1 MTNIERR
8 KTELEKEKERR
19 MMSTTTPMAV
29 GKKKK
34 KKEYES
40 CLHNDKGI
48 NIWTKRTRG
57 RAVRG
62 RRAVRVVQGRRGP
75 NLTMTFAVSNVG
87 GLIYHELT
95 EGGMTGKRF
104 NEFIG
109 TVCRLY
115 HPLNACFVIDNAPA
129 HRQAVNL
136 PLPQN
141 FSVRYLPPYSPF
153 LNICENAFAL
163 WKGNIKDSLAEV
175 RDQLLRE
182 DHQQRMAT
190 LVQLAEQGTA
200 VVTLHRMQAAFRGM
214 HAYLPA
220 CFGLDDILMKRRKKQ
235 NVRKKKEE
243 AERQEKKEEAER
255 QEKKEEA
262 GRQAREKKE
271 EAERQAREKKE
282 EAERRERKEEAD
294 HKERLELEK
303 MKLDAEMKLLQAKI
317 EAGIIKNEPEGSG
330 ARSNDAG
337 AKHPKL
343 PNFQNGRDDLDIWL
357 TSPTLLPSPPPS
369 FLSSF
374 LLTLLCSP
382 TPHLPPHLTFSPLS
396 RPHASAPS
404 L

>member
-1 MTNIERR
+1 MRAVVRAVVEEHPDFTIRNINRELRTRLPQSPAISQTTISGILDVLLVTTKKLEDAPAERNSDGTKQQR
-8 KTELEKEKERR
+8 HAYATWLMHEVQETEFIFIVE
-19 MMSTTTPMAV
+19 A
-29 GKKKK
+29 
-34 KKEYES
+34 
-40 CLHNDKGI
+40 GI

-87 GLIYHELT
+87 GLIYQELT
-95 EGGMTGKRF
+95 EGGMTGQRF

-190 LVQLAEQGTA
+190 LGQLAEQGTA
-200 VVTLHRMQAAFRGM
+200 VVTA
-214 HAYLPA
+214 
-220 CFGLDDILMKRRKKQ
+220 Q
-235 NVRKKKEE
+235 N
-243 AERQEKKEEAER
+243 
-255 QEKKEEA
+255 A
-262 GRQAREKKE
+262 GRLQGYAGVPASVFRSRRHSHVNQREEKFIDRHSSACKTIFMFRFKYFSSKENKKTVYTE
-271 EAERQAREKKE
+271 MSSPMTNQYK
-282 EAERRERKEEAD
+282 
-294 HKERLELEK
+294 ELEK
-303 MKLDAEMKLLQAKI
+303 CIQAPWI
-317 EAGIIKNEPEGSG
+317 QI
-330 ARSNDAG
+330 
-337 AKHPKL
+337 
-343 PNFQNGRDDLDIWL
+343 
-357 TSPTLLPSPPPS
+357 
-369 FLSSF
+369 
-374 LLTLLCSP
+374 C
-382 TPHLPPHLTFSPLS
+382 
-396 RPHASAPS
+396 
-404 L
+404 